1 GRVAWVAYAAVAA
14 LGLYSL
20 YYAIFMPFVCGLW
33 IVLLGRRHWPALRDW
48 AIATFAAFV
57 IYAPWLPIFLSRSE
71 VWSSAFQPENG
82 PLKVVTWSWPEFVMG
97 LPNLALYRQNVPLA
111 LLGLA
116 ALVAIGSLIYAGTRA
131 RHQPGMLL
139 AALSFVVPLVAIAAI
154 SAIKPVFH
162 PRYAIPVVAGLYLS
176 LAVLID
182 YLLHA
187 PQPRARAARAAALG
201 VCTLLAVC
209 AGYGLY

>member
-1 GRVAWVAYAAVAA
+1 YYSQEARMFALVPLFGTLTLYFCARAVDGSGRVAWVAYAAVAA

-82 PLKVVTWSWPEFVMG
+82 PLK
-97 LPNLALYRQNVPLA
+97 
-111 LLGLA
+111 
-116 ALVAIGSLIYAGTRA
+116 
-131 RHQPGMLL
+131 
-139 AALSFVVPLVAIAAI
+139 
-154 SAIKPVFH
+154 
-162 PRYAIPVVAGLYLS
+162 
-176 LAVLID
+176 
-182 YLLHA
+182 
-187 PQPRARAARAAALG
+187 
-201 VCTLLAVC
+201 
-209 AGYGLY
+209 